1 MDNIVIEAKKR
12 EIIGK
17 QVKALRREGWIPAV
31 IYGPEIEP
39 IAISLDARIANR
51 MLPGVTSSQFITV
64 DVEGEQFTT
73 LVRDRQQHV
82 IYNNLL
88 HVDFMSVSMT
98 EKLRTSVPIELLG
111 EAPAVSEGGVL
122 VTGQEYLDVQSLPSD
137 LPERVSID
145 ISKLVSIGDAIYVR
159 DLEMPEAVEVLTDED
174 EMVVLVTAPAAIEEE
189 EEVAEEELFVDEEA
203 EPEVIERGR
212 REEEEEE

>member
-64 DVEGEQFTT
+64 DVEGERFTT

-82 IYNNLL
+82 IHNYLL
-88 HVDFMSVSMT
+88 HLDFMSVSMT

-111 EAPAVSEGGVL
+111 EAPAVSEGGIL

-145 ISKLVSIGDAIYVR
+145 ISKLAAIGDAIYVR

-189 EEVAEEELFVDEEA
+189 EEVAEEELFIDEEA